1 VKRVLVT
8 GANGFIG
15 KHLMSSL
22 KQNGFNPVGTIR
34 SDTTNLPPSIT
45 GDCVN
50 VGEIGPTTQ
59 WSEALLDADIVIHLA
74 ARVHVLKE
82 NAADPLA
89 IYRNVN
95 VDGTSR
101 LAEQAIESGVKR
113 FIYVS
118 SIKVNGEK
126 TTDSPFTEDSM
137 PAPADPYGQSKLEAE
152 MLLQELTRPSEM
164 ELVIVRPPLV
174 YGPGVGG
181 NFKRLID
188 LVRSGFP
195 LPLGSVQNA
204 RSMVSL
210 QNLTDFFIT
219 CLEHPRAAGETFLVS
234 DGEDWSTPDLIHA
247 IARALGVSTRLFP
260 LPLPLL
266 QTMGR
271 LLGQEQSIQRLCQS
285 LVVDISKSRDCLG
298 WEPQQSPE
306 DAIRQTVEAYLSREH
321 A

>member
-1 VKRVLVT
+1 
-8 GANGFIG
+8 
-15 KHLMSSL
+15 MSSL

-34 SDTTNLPPSIT
+34 SNTINVPPSIT
-45 GDCVN
+45 GDCVC

-89 IYRNVN
+89 IYRSVN

-101 LAEQAIESGVKR
+101 LAEQAIESGVTR

-118 SIKVNGEK
+118 SIKVNGEI
-126 TTDSPFTEDSM
+126 TTDSPYTEDSM
-137 PAPADPYGQSKLEAE
+137 PAPVDPYGQSKLEAE
-152 MLLQELTRPSEM
+152 MLLQELIRSSDM

-188 LVRSGFP
+188 LVKSGFP
-195 LPLGSVQNA
+195 LPLGSVHNA

-210 QNLTDFFIT
+210 QNLTDFLIT
-219 CLEHPRAAGETFLVS
+219 CLEHPRAAGQTFLVS
-234 DGEDWSTPDLIHA
+234 DGEDWSTPDLINA
-247 IARALGVSTRLFP
+247 IARALGVSKRLFP
-260 LPLPLL
+260 VPLPLL

-271 LLGQEQSIQRLCQS
+271 LMGQEQSIQRLCQS
-285 LVVDISKSRDCLG
+285 LAVDISKSRDCLG
-298 WEPQQSPE
+298 WEPQQSSE
-306 DAIRQTVEAYLSREH
+306 DAIRQTVEAYLSLEH